1 VRPLID
7 RFAVPCRVAL
17 VVLSCTACSDAFDLP
32 DGANAIVERVVDGDT
47 IDARFVVDGHAVDE
61 RVRFIGVDTPETKKP
76 GSPIECFGP
85 EASARTAELLPPGTP
100 IMVHRDTEPRD
111 DYGRLL
117 GYVYRTS
124 DGLFVNETLLAEG
137 FASKLAIGPND
148 RLATRFAAVEADAR
162 EAGLGM
168 WASCFTD
175 PTGSVTS

>member
-32 DGANAIVERVVDGDT
+32 DGANAIVERVADGDT
-47 IDARFVVDGHAVDE
+47 IDARFVVEGHAVDE

-117 GYVYRTS
+117 GYVYRAS
-124 DGLFVNETLLAEG
+124 DGLFVNELLLAEG

>member
-1 VRPLID
+1 MRLLIVR
-7 RFAVPCRVAL
+7 RVVPSIAAF
-17 VVLSCTACSDAFDLP
+17 VVLSCTACGDAVDLP
-32 DGANAIVERVVDGDT
+32 AGANAIVERVIDGDT
-47 IDARFVVDGHAVDE
+47 IDARFVVNGRAVDE

-137 FASKLAIGPND
+137 FASKLAISPND
-148 RLATRFAAVEADAR
+148 RLATHFAAVEAEAR
-162 EAGLGM
+162 ESGLGM

-175 PTGSVTS
+175 PTGSVTP